1 MTYPDYDTYQ
11 KLYGRYLKK
20 GPEKFFAKRDPKG
33 LRILDLCAGGGQLT
47 QYALAQGA
55 TYVEMVDE
63 SARMLN
69 PEFDGK
75 GKVGMLCQRVESY
88 LDSVFHDIPFD
99 LIVCRQAVNYW
110 LKNVGGDLIAHKLK
124 VGGSFVFNT
133 FGNKPSTTP
142 SVREYYH
149 EGKAYKEISY
159 LIGDKIHHVQTA
171 SGIPPHVTLFDWIER
186 DEYVRKLEPY
196 FTLTE
201 EVDGPSSMWYC
212 IRK

>member
-1 MTYPDYDTYQ
+1 MRYPDYNTYT

-20 GPEKFFAKRDPKG
+20 GPERFFSKAGDLTGKH
-33 LRILDLCAGGGQLT
+33 ILDLCAGGGQLT

-110 LKNVGGDLIAHKLK
+110 LKNVG
-124 VGGSFVFNT
+124 
-133 FGNKPSTTP
+133 
-142 SVREYYH
+142 E
-149 EGKAYKEISY
+149 
-159 LIGDKIHHVQTA
+159 
-171 SGIPPHVTLFDWIER
+171 TL
-186 DEYVRKLEPY
+186 
-196 FTLTE
+196 
-201 EVDGPSSMWYC
+201 
-212 IRK
+212 